1 MILQKGKF
9 MEKKTDFKAKEF
21 SSPDSQSK
29 NSTYPSR
36 QISLSQ
42 TEETRDRLSLYHVFY
57 TVGRTGNI
65 SRAARELYISQP
77 AISRAIQ
84 KLEESLDTELFK
96 RSSRGVTLTSSG
108 ELLFEK
114 VKEAFDLLEEG
125 EDTLLHN
132 RSKNIQRLR
141 LGTSATLC
149 NYVLVPHLKSYIK
162 KYPQVR
168 VTISCQSTYQTL
180 QLLEQGKIDLGLI
193 GRPKKLSGFQY
204 LPLQKISDVFVSAK
218 DYLKNQQALYLTE
231 PLFHTATF
239 MMLDED
245 NLTRQSVNTLLKERQ
260 IELRH
265 ILEVTSMDLLI
276 RFAEIGMGVACV
288 IREFVQEKLDSGALV
303 EVPMNGA
310 FPAREIG
317 FVYRKDHDSIPHL
330 DHFIQVPPGSLRP

>member
-9 MEKKTDFKAKEF
+9 MEKKTDFKTKEF

-29 NSTYPSR
+29 NSAYPSR

-57 TVGRTGNI
+57 TVGRTRNI

-114 VKEAFDLLEEG
+114 VKEAFVLLDEG
-125 EDTLLHN
+125 EDALLHN

-218 DYLKNQQALYLTE
+218 DYLKNQQALYPTE

-330 DHFIQVPPGSLRP
+330 EHFIQVPPGSLRP